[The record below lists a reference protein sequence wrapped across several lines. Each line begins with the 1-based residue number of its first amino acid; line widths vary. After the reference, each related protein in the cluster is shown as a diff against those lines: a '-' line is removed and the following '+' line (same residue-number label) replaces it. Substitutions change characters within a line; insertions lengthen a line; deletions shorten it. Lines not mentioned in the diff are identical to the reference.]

1 MVLKQLPNG
10 KQFAFEKFP
19 PHQPLVA
26 AHSNATSRVR
36 TWPTLTET
44 KKMME
49 DRRSS
54 VRLNED
60 FTPVAVVNSEWNGE
74 RERKEGFVND

>member
-1 MVLKQLPNG
+1 M
-10 KQFAFEKFP
+10 AD
-19 PHQPLVA
+19 
-26 AHSNATSRVR
+26 S
-36 TWPTLTET
+36 ET

-60 FTPVAVVNSEWNGE
+60 FTIVAVVNSEWNGV
-74 RERKEGFVND
+74 RERKEGFVSD

>member
-19 PHQPLVA
+19 PHQPLVT
-26 AHSNATSRVR
+26 AHSSATSRVR
-36 TWPTLTET
+36 RWPTLTET

-60 FTPVAVVNSEWNGE
+60 FTLVAVNGEWNGV

>member
-1 MVLKQLPNG
+1 MVLKHLPNG

-26 AHSNATSRVR
+26 AHSSATSRVMADC
-36 TWPTLTET
+36 ET
-44 KKMME
+44 KKMVD
-49 DRRSS
+49 DRRSG

-60 FTPVAVVNSEWNGE
+60 FTLVAVVNSEWNGV

>member
-19 PHQPLVA
+19 PHQPLVS
-26 AHSNATSRVR
+26 AHSIATSRIR

-44 KKMME
+44 KNIME

-60 FTPVAVVNSEWNGE
+60 FTLVAVVNTEWNGV
-74 RERKEGFVND
+74 RERKEGFVSD